1 VITRDGLV
9 AEYLF
14 NGNAHDTSGNGF
26 HGVVQGA
33 TPAADRFGN
42 PNSAYAFDGKD
53 DWIVVAP
60 PPRLTNVELTVS
72 VWVRYN
78 ATKFEGWW
86 HDCIICQDDG
96 DDNDR
101 SRRIFQ
107 LSTSGDWVC
116 WHRMGEVP
124 DLCSIEPVVPGV
136 WYHLAAVFEN
146 GVHKLYVNGVLNASR
161 RHRLGAHAEEP
172 LHIGRKGT
180 PETDFYFNGAIDD
193 IRMYDRALGEAE
205 IQSLLV

>member
-1 VITRDGLV
+1 MITRDGLI

-14 NGNAHDTSGNGF
+14 NGNANDTSGNGF

-42 PNSAYAFDGKD
+42 PNSAYAFDGKN
-53 DWIVVAP
+53 DWIVVSP

-72 VWVRYN
+72 VWARHS
-78 ATKFEGWW
+78 ATKFERWW

-96 DDNDR
+96 DDNDH

-116 WHRMGEVP
+116 WHRMVEVP
-124 DLCSIEPVVPGV
+124 DLCSID
-136 WYHLAAVFEN
+136 L
-146 GVHKLYVNGVLNASR
+146 LQR
-161 RHRLGAHAEEP
+161 RHRRYPDLRPSARRSRHPILDGMSSSTRRTSLPHRSSGRRVPSNQTSLPSSPAAATPDLAGA
-172 LHIGRKGT
+172 LR
-180 PETDFYFNGAIDD
+180 
-193 IRMYDRALGEAE
+193 
-205 IQSLLV
+205 LLDWL